1 MVNLAAQKILEEKFG
16 YDQFRPG
23 QAKAID
29 KVLAGENVL
38 ALMPTGGGKS
48 LCYQIPALLL
58 PGITLVVSP
67 LISLMKDQVDALR
80 ENDIAA
86 TFINSSLS
94 FSEIQERMQLAASGA
109 IKVLYLAPERL
120 DSDGFRHQ
128 LARLQISLIAVDEAH
143 CISQWGHD
151 FRPSYLSLAPALAEL
166 PSQPPVI
173 ALTATATE
181 QVAADICQRLRIPA
195 ANEVKTGFARD
206 NLAFQVVRDQDQDRF
221 LLDYLKLNPDQAGII
236 YASTRKETER
246 LTQLLQ
252 RHKISAA
259 CYHGGLSDQARRQ
272 AQEDFL
278 YDRVNVMVAT
288 NAFGMGIDKSNV
300 RFVIHAQIPGSLEAY
315 YQEAG
320 RAGRDGL
327 PSDAIL
333 LFKSQDIQVQ
343 HFFIDSSELDEHFKQ
358 TEYVKLQEMTQYANT
373 PLCLQRYILRYFGE
387 ITDQDCG
394 RCSNCLDQREL
405 QDITVDAQK
414 VLSCVKRMHERF
426 GKSVVAQV
434 LTGANTQRI
443 REQHWQELS
452 TYGLLSHQKQ
462 KEVTGLI
469 DFLTAA
475 GYLQA
480 TTGQYPVLQVSPS
493 GIAVLRGQAKVQ
505 RKQAAQAQ
513 RSLPVN
519 DALFQKLRTLRLE
532 LATEQGVPPFVIFS
546 DKTLRDMVR
555 LQPQTDVDFLAVKG
569 VGQSKLDKYGQ
580 LFMAAIGAEAG
591 APVDEAAAAPTDTT
605 TDPAKSVEI

>member
-605 TDPAKSVEI
+605 TDQAKSVEI